1 MALFNYSALDYENAL
16 KEGVVDGTDKA
27 MVARKLLSQ
36 GLRPLEIKSH
46 SEPKSPLFSME
57 LFKRE
62 TITRADIEF
71 FTKQIALLLDAGL
84 SLDGALRVMKQNS
97 NKPVF
102 RDFMG
107 QLERRLKEGKSF
119 SQALAEYPQFSP
131 MYVNVVKA
139 GEEGGILPEMLT
151 KMTEYQAT
159 FHELKQFVISASI
172 YPAFLLVVGFAAICM
187 LLLVILPRFEILFSG
202 LGKDLPVNVA
212 MMMGFAK
219 LVRAHYLVALIL
231 LIAPPAL
238 LVSYLRSGKGKR
250 VFDRLATR
258 LPILKGFVRDLE
270 TTRIFRTIQ
279 VLVENGVHL
288 ATALKIG
295 SGVASNRE
303 YKRVLT
309 RATEAL
315 KEGREVGKKLRSE
328 GLLPD
333 LASDLLSIGEESG
346 RVGEVCGQIAD
357 HYEYE
362 LRGRVKRIISLIEP
376 LFILLIALVAGWV
389 VISMLS
395 VILSINE
402 IAV

>member
-1 MALFNYSALDYENAL
+1 MALFNYSALDVSNSL
-16 KEGVVDGTDKA
+16 TEGVMEGLDKMA
-27 MVARKLLSQ
+27 VSKKLLQQ
-36 GLRPLEIKSH
+36 GLRPLEITPH
-46 SEPKSPLFSME
+46 SQAKRPLWSAE
-57 LFKRE
+57 IFKRE
-62 TITRADIEF
+62 VITRDDIEF
-71 FTKQIALLLDAGL
+71 FTKQVALLLEAGL
-84 SLDGALRVMKQNS
+84 SLDGALRAMKKNS
-97 NKPVF
+97 TKPVF

-107 QLERRLKEGKSF
+107 QLERKLKEGKSF

-131 MYVNVVKA
+131 MYVNIVKA

-159 FHELKQFVISASI
+159 FQELKQFVISASI
-172 YPAFLLVVGFAAICM
+172 YPAFLLVVGFLAINM
-187 LLLVILPRFEILFSG
+187 LILFILPKFEVLFSG
-202 LGKDLPVNVA
+202 MNRALPVNVII
-212 MMMGFAK
+212 MMGFSR
-219 LVRAHYLVALIL
+219 LVREHYIIAFLLFIGPPAALI
-231 LIAPPAL
+231 
-238 LVSYLRSGKGKR
+238 SYLRTGKGRK

-258 LPILKGFVRDLE
+258 LPLVRGFVRDLE

-303 YKRVLT
+303 YKRVLS

-315 KEGREVGKKLRSE
+315 KEGREVGKRLRSE

-346 RVGEVCGQIAD
+346 RVGEVCGQVAN
-357 HYEYE
+357 HYEKE
-362 LRGRVKRIISLIEP
+362 LRTRVKRIIALIEP
-376 LFILLIALVAGWV
+376 IFILLIAVVAGWV
-389 VISMLS
+389 VISMLT

-402 IAV
+402 IAG